1 MALLTTFEKLLASRF
16 LVPGAGG
23 RLALLIAAIGCAGIM
38 IGVASLVLVVSFM
51 NGAEVRLAGQIASA
65 DGHLFVSGPRL
76 RIARP
81 AEVQQTLVSI
91 PGVQAATAS
100 LDASALITAG
110 GRSFAADLQGVQPSQ
125 IRVSPVFNGSA
136 DGIAGAAPT
145 SPGTMALGS
154 DLADRLGIAP
164 GDHAAITMVRF
175 DRDGLAVDNHDLAVS
190 GVVSTKVHSFDS
202 RRVIMPI
209 ADLQA
214 ILRTDSAASKIN
226 VRLSDPEHQDAV
238 VASIKERLG
247 PGFTVATWQN
257 MNAVLF
263 AALAQER
270 LAMTLIMSLVTL
282 IALSNVLSSMVML
295 VRYKTREIA
304 ILRTMGMSRYSTAK
318 VFVVV
323 GATIGFVGELA
334 GLALGFGLKAAKD
347 PVTAGVS
354 AMMDRPP
361 IELDVLL
368 SLPLVISPTE
378 IAWIV
383 ALVSIGVVISTL
395 YPALRAAAVDPAS
408 VLRHT

>member
-38 IGVASLVLVVSFM
+38 IGVASLILVVSFM

-295 VRYKTREIA
+295 VRYKAREIA

-323 GATIGFVGELA
+323 GATVGFVGELA

-354 AMMDRPP
+354 AMMDRPT
-361 IELDVLL
+361 IEFDVLL

>member
-1 MALLTTFEKLLASRF
+1 MSLLTTFEKLLASRF

-81 AEVQQTLVSI
+81 GKVQRTLESI
-91 PGVQAATAS
+91 RGVQAATAS
-100 LDASALITAG
+100 LDASGLITAG
-110 GRSFAADLQGVQPSQ
+110 GRSFAANLQGVQPSQ
-125 IRVSPVFNGSA
+125 ISVSPLFNGSA
-136 DGIAGAAPT
+136 HSIAGAAPT
-145 SPGTMALGS
+145 SSGTMALGS

-190 GVVSTKVHSFDS
+190 GVVSTQVQSFDS

-209 ADLQA
+209 ADLRA
-214 ILRTDSAASKIN
+214 ILRTDSVASKIN

-238 VASIKERLG
+238 VAAIKERLG
-247 PGFTVATWQN
+247 PGYTVATWQS
-257 MNAVLF
+257 MNATLF
-263 AALAQER
+263 TALAQER
-270 LAMTLIMSLVTL
+270 LAMTLIISLVTL

-295 VRYKTREIA
+295 VRYKVREIA

-318 VFVVV
+318 VFIVV
-323 GATIGFVGELA
+323 GVAIGLVGELA

-347 PVTAGVS
+347 PITAGIS
-354 AMMDRPP
+354 AMMDHPP
-361 IELDVLL
+361 IGLEVLL

-383 ALVSIGVVISTL
+383 ALVSIGVVTSTI

>member
-295 VRYKTREIA
+295 VRYKAREIA
-304 ILRTMGMSRYSTAK
+304 ILRTMGMSRYSTAT

-323 GATIGFVGELA
+323 GATVGFVGELA

-354 AMMDRPP
+354 AMMDHPP

-368 SLPLVISPTE
+368 SLPLVISSTE

>member
-1 MALLTTFEKLLASRF
+1 MSLLTTFEKLLASRF

-38 IGVASLVLVVSFM
+38 IGVASLVLVVSVM

-81 AEVQQTLVSI
+81 GEVQRTLESI
-91 PGVQAATAS
+91 REVQAATAA
-100 LDASALITAG
+100 LDASGLITAG
-110 GRSFAADLQGVQPSQ
+110 GRSFAANLQGVQPSQ
-125 IRVSPVFNGSA
+125 ISVSPLFNGSA
-136 DGIAGAAPT
+136 HSIAGAAPT
-145 SPGTMALGS
+145 SSGTMALGS

-190 GVVSTKVHSFDS
+190 GVVSTQVQSFDS

-209 ADLQA
+209 ADLRA
-214 ILRTDSAASKIN
+214 ILRTDSVASKIN

-238 VASIKERLG
+238 VAAIKQRLG
-247 PGFTVATWQN
+247 SGYTVATWQS
-257 MNAVLF
+257 MNATLF
-263 AALAQER
+263 TALAQER
-270 LAMTLIMSLVTL
+270 LAMTLIISLVTL

-295 VRYKTREIA
+295 VRYKVREIA

-318 VFVVV
+318 VFIVV
-323 GATIGFVGELA
+323 GVTIGLVGELA

-347 PVTAGVS
+347 PITAGTS
-354 AMMDRPP
+354 AMMDHPP

-383 ALVSIGVVISTL
+383 ALVAIGVVTSTI

>member
-368 SLPLVISPTE
+368 SLPLVISPTG

>member
-1 MALLTTFEKLLASRF
+1 MSLLTTFEKLLASRF

-81 AEVQQTLVSI
+81 GEVQRTLESI
-91 PGVQAATAS
+91 RGVQAATAS
-100 LDASALITAG
+100 LDASGLITAG
-110 GRSFAADLQGVQPSQ
+110 GRSFAANLQGVQPSQ
-125 IRVSPVFNGSA
+125 ISVSPLFNGSA
-136 DGIAGAAPT
+136 HSIAGAAPT
-145 SPGTMALGS
+145 SSGTMALGS

-190 GVVSTKVHSFDS
+190 GVVSTQVQAFDS

-209 ADLQA
+209 ADLRA
-214 ILRTDSAASKIN
+214 ILRTDSVASKIN
-226 VRLSDPEHQDAV
+226 VRLSDPERQDAV
-238 VASIKERLG
+238 VAAIKERLG
-247 PGFTVATWQN
+247 PGYTVATWQS
-257 MNAVLF
+257 MNATLF
-263 AALAQER
+263 TALAQER
-270 LAMTLIMSLVTL
+270 LAMTLIISLVTL

-295 VRYKTREIA
+295 VRYKVREIA

-318 VFVVV
+318 VFIVV
-323 GATIGFVGELA
+323 GVAIGLVGELA
-334 GLALGFGLKAAKD
+334 GLVLGFGLKAAKD
-347 PVTAGVS
+347 PITAGIS
-354 AMMDRPP
+354 AMMDHPP
-361 IELDVLL
+361 IELNVLL

-383 ALVSIGVVISTL
+383 ALVAIGVVTSTI

>member
-1 MALLTTFEKLLASRF
+1 MLTTFEKLLASRF
-16 LVPGAGG
+16 LIPGAGG
-23 RLALLIAAIGCAGIM
+23 RMALLIAAIGCAGIM
-38 IGVASLVLVVSFM
+38 IGVAALVLVVSFM

-81 AEVQQTLVSI
+81 AEVQQTLEAI
-91 PGVQAATAS
+91 PGVQTATAS
-100 LDASALITAG
+100 LDASGLITVG

-125 IRVSPVFNGSA
+125 ISVSPVFNGSA
-136 DGIAGAAPT
+136 GAAPT
-145 SPGTMALGS
+145 RPGTMALGS
-154 DLADRLGIAP
+154 DLAGRLGIAP

-190 GVVSTKVHSFDS
+190 GVVSTQVYAFDS

-209 ADLQA
+209 ADLRA
-214 ILRTDSAASKIN
+214 ILRTDKLASKIN
-226 VRLSDPEHQDAV
+226 VRLSDPDHQNAV
-238 VASIKERLG
+238 VAAIRKRLG
-247 PGFTVATWQN
+247 PGYTVATWQS

-263 AALAQER
+263 GALAQER
-270 LAMTLIMSLVTL
+270 LAMTLIISLVTL

-295 VRYKTREIA
+295 VRYKAREIA

-318 VFVVV
+318 VFIVV
-323 GATIGFVGELA
+323 GVTIGLVGELA

-347 PVTAGVS
+347 PVTATVS
-354 AMMDRPP
+354 AMMDHPP
-361 IELDVLL
+361 VELDVLL

-383 ALVSIGVVISTL
+383 ALVATGVVISTL
-395 YPALRAAAVDPAS
+395 YPAVRAAAVDPAS